1 MTIHFPRPAINSFTD
16 RFAPISLA
24 ALNDKAAML
33 ARIDNKYVV
42 PRSVMDQ
49 IAPDLADQFDVLEIA
64 GRRTFTYDTRYFDDA
79 ARSAYYEHHQG
90 VRQGFKVR
98 ARRYVEANLSYLE
111 VKLKGLRGM
120 TVKHRLAL
128 DEIPTTRLDA
138 AAYGFARNTY
148 ADHYGKDFDYDLR
161 AALDI
166 RYQRITL
173 VAKSGGERMTI
184 DTGLS
189 FRNSRTALNVGQEVF
204 IVETKSALG
213 RGFADKL
220 LRAEH
225 VRPSKRCS
233 KYCVGVAVLGDVTRF
248 NHFLPVMRKLGIAD
262 AVPDAGT
269 EAVQTRRIIA
279 A

>member
-1 MTIHFPRPAINSFTD
+1 MTIHFPRPQVSSFTD
-16 RFAPISLA
+16 QFTPISLA
-24 ALNDKAAML
+24 ALNDKAEML

-49 IAPDLADQFDVLEIA
+49 IAPALADQFDVLEIG

-128 DEIPTTRLDA
+128 DEIPTTQLNA

-166 RYQRITL
+166 GYQRITL
-173 VAKSGGERMTI
+173 VAKSGGERMTL

-189 FRNSRTALNVGQEVF
+189 FRNNRTVLDVGQEVF

-213 RGFADKL
+213 RGFSDKL

-233 KYCVGVAVLGDVTRF
+233 KYCIGVAVLGDVTRF